1 MIEIT
6 NNSVKCNM
14 GVYEKSQRTT
24 EQEELYERVIE
35 ASRVAYKLL
44 DEYKQ
49 KYGTDKQ
56 GIGKIIRMLNGGGL

>member
-1 MIEIT
+1 
-6 NNSVKCNM
+6 M
-14 GVYEKSQRTT
+14 GVYEKPHRTT